1 MQNTKKITLT
11 LSGILL
17 VIAIF
22 IVVLSFLKNQK
33 IIPAVNNPLSNQP
46 SFKQQP
52 FSGLKQFTSV
62 EEFKQYLQD
71 HSEAQTMYSGG
82 ALRSMPVADVMM
94 KTEQSTMQS
103 PSAMG
108 SLNSP
113 VAGGG
118 GSERVSG
125 TNVQVFGVD
134 EPDIVKTDGS
144 TLFYSLQNAYFR
156 IMKNQPIPLVEDNDI
171 QTQKS
176 LSIEKRSIMPPRQED
191 NQETLSINV
200 FPPTNLEEMSSINTS
215 GDLLVYKNTLVIF
228 SESNYQKR
236 GIFGYDISDKKNP
249 VQKWKILYKD
259 NSYKLQGRLLHGK
272 LYLVSTTTTDIEK
285 PCPVMPFNESTL
297 SIPCN
302 RIYYP
307 NIDSQTDSL
316 FTVSRINMESGTIED
331 TISFLGSSNNSTVFM
346 SQNAVYV
353 GYYYTADQVNIFYNF
368 IRDNTDIFP
377 QSLVTKIEKLI
388 GYDISS
394 YAKQVE
400 LENLL
405 SRTFSGMDSDK
416 RKVFEN
422 NLENRMKK
430 YVLAHSREFK
440 RTGIVK
446 INIDG
451 LGLAAKGNV
460 PGRLLNQFSLDE
472 YQGNL
477 RVASTIEG
485 NSMMW
490 NFGRSSQSISD
501 VTVLDN
507 NLQVRGT
514 VQNLGKTERI
524 FGVRFIADR
533 GYVVTF
539 RQTDPLYVLDLS
551 NPGSPKVAGEL
562 KIPGYSAYLHPL
574 DNDLLLGVG
583 MEDGKVKVS
592 LFNVKNAD
600 NPMEMDKYNL
610 TDYWSEAV
618 NNHHAFLADEK
629 HKVFFMPGGQDGY
642 VFSYANNKLSMIKA
656 VTGIQAKRALYI
668 NDYLYIV
675 GDQKIVVFDET
686 NWNKAGELE
695 L

>member
-1 MQNTKKITLT
+1 MQNSKKITIT
-11 LSGILL
+11 LSGVILA
-17 VIAIF
+17 VAIF
-22 IVVLSFLKNQK
+22 IVVLSFLRNQK
-33 IIPAVNNPLSNQP
+33 IIPPTTTPSNNQTSI
-46 SFKQQP
+46 KQQP
-52 FSGLKQFTSV
+52 FSGLKKFTSS

-71 HSEAQTMYSGG
+71 HSESLTYSNTP
-82 ALRSMPVADVMM
+82 RSMAAPDVALKSESNIMQGPLGM
-94 KTEQSTMQS
+94 GAGQTETGT
-103 PSAMG
+103 P
-108 SLNSP
+108 
-113 VAGGG
+113 
-118 GSERVSG
+118 ERVSG

-156 IMKNQPIPLVEDNDI
+156 TMNKQPIPIVEENGI
-171 QTQKS
+171 QMQKS
-176 LSIEKRSIMPPRQED
+176 VSIEKQSIMPPRQED
-191 NQETLSINV
+191 NQETLSINA
-200 FPPTNLEEMSSINTS
+200 FPPSNLEEISSINTS

-236 GIFGYDISDKKNP
+236 GIFGYDISNKKNP
-249 VQKWKILYKD
+249 VQKWKILFKD
-259 NSYKLQGRLLHGK
+259 NSYRLQARLLHGK
-272 LYLVSTTTTDIEK
+272 LYLISTTTTNIEN
-285 PCPVMPFNESTL
+285 PCPIMPFNESSL

-307 NIDSQTDSL
+307 DIESRTDSL
-316 FTVSRINMESGTIED
+316 FTVSQIDMESGKVENN
-331 TISFLGSSNNSTVFM
+331 ISFLGSSNDSTVYM
-346 SQNAVYV
+346 SQNALYV
-353 GYYYTADQVNIFYNF
+353 GYYYTTDQVAVFYNF
-368 IRDNTDIFP
+368 IRDNADIFP
-377 QSLVTKIEKLI
+377 QSLTSKIEKLI

-405 SRTFSGMDSDK
+405 SRTFLGMDADK

-430 YVLAHSREFK
+430 YIEAHSRELE

-446 INIDG
+446 INVDG
-451 LGLAAKGNV
+451 LSPAAKGDV

-507 NLQVRGT
+507 NLQVKGT

-539 RQTDPLYVLDLS
+539 RQTDPLYVLDLT
-551 NPGSPKVAGEL
+551 NPSSPKVAGEL

-583 MEDGKVKVS
+583 MEDNRVKVS

-600 NPMEMDKYNL
+600 NPLEIDKFNL

-629 HKVFFMPGGQDGY
+629 HNVFFMPGSQDGY
-642 VFSYANNKLSMIKA
+642 VFSYANNKLNMIKA
-656 VTGIQAKRALYI
+656 VTGVQAKRALYI

-675 GDQKIVVFDET
+675 GDQQIVVFDEL
-686 NWNKAGELE
+686 NWNKVAELD